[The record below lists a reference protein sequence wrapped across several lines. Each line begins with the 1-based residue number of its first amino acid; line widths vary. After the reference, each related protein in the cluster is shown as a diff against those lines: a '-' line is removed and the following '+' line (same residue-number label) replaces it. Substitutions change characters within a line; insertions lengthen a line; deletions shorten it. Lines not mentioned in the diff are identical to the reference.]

1 MYTTYMGM
9 FWGKTLW
16 LVVCVVCG
24 VVYVMIFLV
33 CLHWPW
39 DRFQCLPCLYSF
51 ISKHEGLMKGTLKH
65 DKHLDLLHYHIN
77 VKLEKYLQSDVQVT
91 FEFMVISHVYMSFIP
106 NETTFTKH
114 CLTHRELWNLL
125 SKAVPDKFYRSDRHS
140 KCSCL
145 QDGANFYRSWACQIV
160 LIFNTTLS
168 VYSSIHMIYVPKSFT
183 VASLALG
190 QSYDCLSASEAI
202 LRDNG
207 KSIHH
212 LTTTNHNK
220 T

>member
-1 MYTTYMGM
+1 MYTTYMGT

-24 VVYVMIFLV
+24 VVYVMMFLV

-114 CLTHRELWNLL
+114 CLNHRELWNLL
-125 SKAVPDKFYRSDRHS
+125 SKAVPDKFHRSDRHS
-140 KCSCL
+140 KCICL
-145 QDGANFYRSWACQIV
+145 QDGANFYRSWACQIPTFG
-160 LIFNTTLS
+160 IRARATLS
-168 VYSSIHMIYVPKSFT
+168 CVGGRNAGGYGCNSRVLCRPLCIVWHMYID
-183 VASLALG
+183 
-190 QSYDCLSASEAI
+190 SY
-202 LRDNG
+202 
-207 KSIHH
+207 
-212 LTTTNHNK
+212 
-220 T
+220 